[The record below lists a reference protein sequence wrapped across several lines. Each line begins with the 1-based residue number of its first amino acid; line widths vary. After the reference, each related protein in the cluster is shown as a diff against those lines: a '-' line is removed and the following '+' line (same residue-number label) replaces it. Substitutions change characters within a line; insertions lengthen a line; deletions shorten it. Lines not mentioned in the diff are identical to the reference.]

1 MLYFTPLWLSMQSQF
16 CLCFVTSA
24 FDLQYV
30 ILHKGLVPPSTFGEG
45 VIMCFPGEILVF
57 LPSLW
62 INSEISVLITV
73 ILATWNN
80 SLDYYILNAT
90 RQTTLFVLG
99 EFTPTH
105 IWNKLEKA
113 PTIALPSPLLLLVS
127 PSPSPLLRPHHL
139 YVLGNINFFTQDCLR
154 IHQQQLCF
162 PVPPFQIEP
171 CKWVN
176 FSLQMFIQ
184 DGMFKNF

>member
-62 INSEISVLITV
+62 INSKISVLITV

-113 PTIALPSPLLLLVS
+113 PTIALPSPLLLLIS

-139 YVLGNINFFTQDCLR
+139 YVLGLWD
-154 IHQQQLCF
+154 
-162 PVPPFQIEP
+162 
-171 CKWVN
+171 
-176 FSLQMFIQ
+176 
-184 DGMFKNF
+184 